1 MGRRVARMRN
11 CEKYIQNIGLKTLGV
26 DNIVVLGVT
35 GMTKLKADVKCDLK
49 VRSALSTV
57 ISLPQ

>member
-1 MGRRVARMRN
+1 MTLLNGVS
-11 CEKYIQNIGLKTLGV
+11 KYIQNIGLKTLGV
-26 DNIVVLGVT
+26 DNIVVFGVT
-35 GMTKLKADVKCDLK
+35 GLTKLKADVKRDLK